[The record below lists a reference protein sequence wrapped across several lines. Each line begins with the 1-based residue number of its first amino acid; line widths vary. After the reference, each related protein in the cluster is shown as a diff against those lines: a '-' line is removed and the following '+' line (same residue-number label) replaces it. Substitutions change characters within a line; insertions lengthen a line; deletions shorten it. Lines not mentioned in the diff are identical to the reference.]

1 MATIF
6 HLALYLRSRY
16 LSTGV
21 GYTPEREA
29 RGGVHSGG
37 LRHHAFLSPYHFLL
51 GGNRSS
57 CYFNLT
63 VFVLFVQEYGRK
75 HVSELAEGQ
84 GEGQG
89 EWQGGPYS
97 IVQE

>member
-1 MATIF
+1 MSAEDANIRRPSPPRF
-6 HLALYLRSRY
+6 SFS
-16 LSTGV
+16 LSF
-21 GYTPEREA
+21 PSWRQPLIL
-29 RGGVHSGG
+29 H
-37 LRHHAFLSPYHFLL
+37 
-51 GGNRSS
+51 
-57 CYFNLT
+57 FNLT

-89 EWQGGPYS
+89 EWQGGLYS

>member
-1 MATIF
+1 MPAGD
-6 HLALYLRSRY
+6 ANARR
-16 LSTGV
+16 LS
-21 GYTPEREA
+21 PPR
-29 RGGVHSGG
+29 
-37 LRHHAFLSPYHFLL
+37 FLSSYHFLL

-89 EWQGGPYS
+89 EWQGGLYS